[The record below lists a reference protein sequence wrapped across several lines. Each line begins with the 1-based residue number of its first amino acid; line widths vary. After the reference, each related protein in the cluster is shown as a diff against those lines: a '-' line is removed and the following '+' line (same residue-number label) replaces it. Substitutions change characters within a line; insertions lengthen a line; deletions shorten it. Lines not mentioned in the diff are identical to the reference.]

1 MKIKELYKKILSS
14 SVRTDLTYEEAVQI
28 LKKQKAVVID
38 VRTPEE
44 YDKKHFE
51 DAINIPIY
59 EIELVENRIK
69 DKEEL
74 ILIYC
79 KSGQRSEI
87 AKQVLMQNGYK
98 NVYTF
103 NAKV

>member
-1 MKIKELYKKILSS
+1 MKIKELYKKILSR

>member
-1 MKIKELYKKILSS
+1 MKIKELYKKILSR

-51 DAINIPIY
+51 YAINIPIY